1 MTMLLTSLTLLC
13 SSWLAAAAALPTHEG
28 SSLPNISPPLFDS
41 LEELA
46 RIVDISYCVGSTG
59 IQKPFNCLGRCS
71 EFEGFELVTTWN
83 TGPLLSDS
91 CGYIA
96 LSHPPFPKRVIV
108 AFRGTYSIA
117 NTIADLSTTPA
128 EYAPFPSEHD
138 NDSVCATT
146 ASENSQEQ
154 LLPQLVSH
162 SKRSNEPEPAKCQN
176 CTVHSGF
183 MTSWRNTRCTVIP
196 HVEQALTDY
205 PDYQLTLVG
214 HSLGGAVA
222 ALAALEFQ
230 ARGYDPRVTT
240 FGEPRIGNKPLN
252 DYFDKQFNLSSTDF
266 ENAIYRRV
274 THANDPVPLLP
285 LEEWGYQMHA
295 GEIYISKSSLPP
307 SREDLHHCQ
316 GDHDINCI
324 AGGVSTNVDEDD
336 YVEFEA
342 ADGSTVKALWGIGKR
357 YRLWE
362 LFFSHRDYFWRLG
375 LCVPGGDPWDWSRE
389 KYGQDM
395 SADEAEDVDVD
406 VAVEEL

>member
-1 MTMLLTSLTLLC
+1 MLLILHTLL
-13 SSWLAAAAALPTHEG
+13 SSAWLAGALALPAQA
-28 SSLPNISPPLFDS
+28 SSNLPNISQPLFDS

-59 IQKPFNCLGRCS
+59 IQKPFKCLSKCN

-96 LSHPPFPKRVIV
+96 ISHPPFPKRVIV

-128 EYAPFPSEHD
+128 EYAPFPSDHD
-138 NDSVCATT
+138 NDSVCTSSA
-146 ASENSQEQ
+146 AENNQEK
-154 LLPQLVSH
+154 LLPQLIAH
-162 SKRSNEPEPAKCQN
+162 NKRSNEPEAAKCLN

-183 MTSWRNTRCTVIP
+183 MTSWRNTRCTVLP
-196 HVEQALTDY
+196 HVEEALRDH

-222 ALAALEFQ
+222 ALAALELQ

-240 FGEPRIGNKPLN
+240 FGEPRIGNKALN
-252 DYFDKQFNLSSTDF
+252 DYFDKRFNLTSTDF

-285 LEEWGYQMHA
+285 LDEWGYKMHA
-295 GEIYISKSSLPP
+295 GEIYISKSALPP
-307 SREDLHHCQ
+307 AREDLHHCQ
-316 GDHDINCI
+316 GDQDMNCI
-324 AGGVSTNVDEDD
+324 AGGVSTNVEEDD
-336 YVEFEA
+336 YVEIEKM
-342 ADGSTVKALWGIGKR
+342 DGSTVKALWGIGKR

-362 LFFSHRDYFWRLG
+362 LFFAHRDYFWRLG
-375 LCVPGGDPWDWSRE
+375 LCVPGGDPWDWNRE
-389 KYGQDM
+389 KYPQEPIGG
-395 SADEAEDVDVD
+395 DEFPNDVD
-406 VAVEEL
+406 EL